1 MTKKWTLEGY
11 LSSQADSLQHVELKV
26 LPALV
31 GRDPSLPIAIVRKE
45 ISRKHAEFF
54 QRDGALFLRDFNS
67 TNGTFI
73 NHEPIKGE
81 RQLHHGDVIHF
92 ASCEVRLLEDSQC
105 SDDDDDGT
113 MTRFSVMPLSN
124 RLPTGLNELQSL
136 IEEKAVSIEF
146 QPIVSCRGELYGY
159 EVLGR
164 GAHPELPKSPM
175 PLFRIA
181 ESMPGKA
188 SELSHIFRLAGAEH
202 AMLQGVSQRLFL
214 NTHPEELKD
223 PEALLSNVLS
233 LQKQYPQLLL
243 VLEIHEDAI
252 TDVNLM
258 KSFAER
264 LLAANIELA
273 YDDFGAG
280 QARLMEMSEVP
291 VAYVKFDIA
300 LIRDLHK
307 APEAKRKMV
316 AALAAMTR
324 AIGIKA
330 LAEGVEGEDE
340 LGLCEQMQFDL
351 IQGYFFAKPNP
362 SIEYTNPFTVKE

>member
-1 MTKKWTLEGY
+1 MTKKWKLEGY
-11 LSSQADSLQHVELKV
+11 LTKQADNLQHIELKS
-26 LPALV
+26 LPAIV
-31 GRDPSLPIAIVRKE
+31 GRDPNLPIAIVRKE

-54 QRDGALFLRDFNS
+54 ERDGQLFLRDFNS
-67 TNGTFI
+67 TNGTFV
-73 NHEPIKGE
+73 NHEPLVGE
-81 RQLHHGDVIHF
+81 RLLCHGDVIHF
-92 ASCEVRLLEDSQC
+92 ASCEVRLLEDSELG
-105 SDDDDDGT
+105 DLEDDGT
-113 MTRFSVMPLSN
+113 MTRFSAMPLSN
-124 RLPTGLNELQSL
+124 RLPTGLNELQKL
-136 IEEKAVSIEF
+136 IEEKAVSIAF
-146 QPIVSCRGELYGY
+146 QPIVACNGDLYGY

-164 GAHPELPKSPM
+164 GAHDDLPKSPM
-175 PLFRIA
+175 QLFRIA

-188 SELSHIFRLAGAEH
+188 SELSNLLRLCGAEH

-223 PEALLSNVLS
+223 ADGLLVQVLS
-233 LQKQYPQLLL
+233 LQQQYPQLKM

-252 TDVNLM
+252 TDVTLM
-258 KSFAER
+258 KNFAEK

-330 LAEGVEGEDE
+330 LAEGVECAEE
-340 LGLCEQMQFDL
+340 LALCEQMQFDL
-351 IQGYFFAKPNP
+351 IQGYYFAKPNP
-362 SIEYTNPFTVKE
+362 STDYQNPLAKK